1 MLSFVSAFAAI
12 QLENTNKTENKI
24 AKICF
29 TYKLC
34 VGIITPP
41 FQFKLSLYTIL
52 KKGHFVTRNL
62 KKMEIWH
69 FA

>member
-12 QLENTNKTENKI
+12 QLENINKTENKI

-29 TYKLC
+29 TLMLC

-41 FQFKLSLYTIL
+41 FRFKPSLYTIP
-52 KKGHFVTRNL
+52 KKGRFVTINF
-62 KKMEIWH
+62 KKSEIWH